1 MALTRDSISGIW
13 PAYPTAVTKA
23 GDIDAPALER
33 LIAHGLAGGASGLV
47 PIGGTGEYTALSP
60 SARTKVVET
69 SVAAAGGRVP
79 VVPGILSPGYAE
91 ALAAGRDF
99 AAAGASALMLL
110 TPYYVT
116 PSQAGIRDY
125 FKRYR
130 DAVDLPLLLYDIPY
144 RTRIVVD
151 PDTIAAMAEDGS
163 IIGMKACNTDFT
175 HFSKVAA
182 LVGERIAI
190 LSGEDFLFPAHVT
203 LGAVGGV
210 IATASLIPR
219 PFVDI
224 LSLVQSGRTAEAL
237 AIHRRLFA
245 FLDAIFAETN
255 PGVLKPALAA
265 VGLSVGDVLPPLQP
279 AQPATLRRM
288 HEALDGLRE
297 AGLLTASERR
307 AAAE

>member
-1 MALTRDSISGIW
+1 MALTHDRISGIW
-13 PAYPTAVTKA
+13 PAYPTATTKA
-23 GDIDAPALER
+23 GAVDAPALAR
-33 LIAHGLAGGASGLV
+33 LVAHCLDGGASGLV

-60 SARTKVVET
+60 SERAEVVAA
-69 SVAAAGGRVP
+69 SVAAAAGRVP
-79 VVPGILSPGYAE
+79 VVPGILSPGYRD

-99 AAAGASALMLL
+99 AAAGASALMLI

-130 DAVDLPLLLYDIPY
+130 DALDLPLLLYDIPY
-144 RTRIVVD
+144 RTRIVVE
-151 PDTIAAMAEDGS
+151 PDTIAAMVEDGS
-163 IIGMKACNTDFT
+163 IVGMKACNTDFT
-175 HFSKVAA
+175 HFSKVSA
-182 LVGERIAI
+182 LVGDRMAI

-224 LSLVQSGRTAEAL
+224 LDLVRSGRRAEAL
-237 AIHRRLFA
+237 AIHRKLFA

-265 VGLSVGDVLPPLQP
+265 VGLPVGDVLPPLQP
-279 AQPATLRRM
+279 AGPATIRRM
-288 HEALDGLRE
+288 HEALDGLRA
-297 AGLLTASERR
+297 AGLLPAIERR